1 MMGNHNDS
9 QPVNALQKGLT
20 MGPQA
25 ENDDLQNP
33 DKVGE
38 PEVYDSKSVASNNA
52 NATPLHF
59 NLRDSGD
66 IVKVSASGNTKQVT
80 RQSMIGSEEGWSTV
94 QVGNNLFQAQ
104 DATKNCRWVNHSG
117 VARQSVAMNGARS
130 QFAMCKLDFGHVF
143 ALGGDAVGSCERFD
157 VVNNIWEALPSMS
170 VARGAAG
177 ACAMNGIV
185 YVFCGI
191 TSSQTPLNSV
201 EYMINA
207 GGPL

>member
-1 MMGNHNDS
+1 MLGNHNDS
-9 QPVNALQKGLT
+9 QPVNALHKGLT
-20 MGPQA
+20 MGPQPEKE
-25 ENDDLQNP
+25 ENENP
-33 DKVGE
+33 VAVSDIL
-38 PEVYDSKSVASNNA
+38 SSRSVVSNNA

-117 VARQSVAMNGARS
+117 TARQSVAMNGARS
-130 QFAMCKLDFGHVF
+130 QFAMCKLDDSHVF

-157 VVNNIWEALPSMS
+157 VVNNIWEAMPSMN

-177 ACAMNGIV
+177 ACAMNGTV

-191 TSSQTPLNSV
+191 TSNQTPLNSV

-207 GGPL
+207 RGPL